1 MTQQRQHACRR
12 NDEVSLDRK
21 VGRMGMLVHRY
32 HEAKAHRRGGM
43 GDPLRGQGR
52 VLALLGAKPETTQR
66 ELSYLL
72 DMRQQS
78 LSELLAKLEE
88 KGFVTRE
95 KSAEDG
101 RVTVV
106 RLTDAGAEAAPSP
119 EQMQR
124 RTDALDFLTDDEQ
137 EQLESLADK
146 VTETL
151 EARLAEMGVDPHQGP
166 GRKGGRGRGCDGSG
180 GRGHDCDGSGV
191 HGHGHGHDCDGS
203 RHGGRGH
210 GHGCDGNGG
219 HGHGHGCEG
228 GGGRRHGM
236 RRGPYRLE
244 EQEDGHTWQA

>member
-1 MTQQRQHACRR
+1 MPAAGTTRSPWTARWDAWECSSIATTRRRRIVVAAWATRCADRAAC
-12 NDEVSLDRK
+12 S
-21 VGRMGMLVHRY
+21 
-32 HEAKAHRRGGM
+32 
-43 GDPLRGQGR
+43 PCSGQSPR
-52 VLALLGAKPETTQR
+52 PP
-66 ELSYLL
+66 
-72 DMRQQS
+72 
-78 LSELLAKLEE
+78 SESSRTCSTCASSRSPSCLPSSR

-137 EQLESLADK
+137 GQLESLADK

-166 GRKGGRGRGCDGSG
+166 GRKGGRGRGCDGGG
-180 GRGHDCDGSGV
+180 GRGHGCDGSGA
-191 HGHGHGHDCDGS
+191 HSHGHD
-203 RHGGRGH
+203 H